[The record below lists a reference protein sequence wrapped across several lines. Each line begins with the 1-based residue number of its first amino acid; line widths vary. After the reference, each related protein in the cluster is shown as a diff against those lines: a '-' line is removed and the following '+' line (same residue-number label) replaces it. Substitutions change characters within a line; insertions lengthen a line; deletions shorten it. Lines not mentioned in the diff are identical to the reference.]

1 MALTRKFLTALGV
14 EAEKVDE
21 IITAHSET
29 VEALKE
35 ERDKYKADA
44 EALPA
49 VQQELAELKEATE
62 KAGASGNAYQVK
74 YDAIKEEFERYKADV
89 EAKATRASKE
99 AAYKALLKEA
109 GISDK
114 RMDAVMKVSGDE
126 IDKLDLDAEGKAK
139 NKDNLVK
146 SIAEEWSDFVVKES
160 KAGADTSTPPETGG
174 GATMTRDDILNI
186 KDTSERQKAMA
197 ENHELFGF

>member
-1 MALTRKFLTALGV
+1 MALTRKFLTALGI
-14 EAEKVDE
+14 EADKVDE
-21 IITAHSET
+21 IINAHTET
-29 VEALKE
+29 VDALKE
-35 ERDKYKADA
+35 ERDKYKVNA

-74 YDAIKEEFERYKADV
+74 YEAIKEEYEQYKADV

-99 AAYKALLKEA
+99 SAYRALLKEA
-109 GISDK
+109 GISEK
-114 RMDAVMKVSGDE
+114 RMDAVLKVSGDE
-126 IDKLDLDAEGKAK
+126 IDKLDLDADGKAK
-139 NKDNLVK
+139 NAKDLVK

-160 KAGADTSTPPETGG
+160 TQGANTSTPPGSSG
-174 GATMTRDDILNI
+174 GATMTKDDILKI

>member
-1 MALTRKFLTALGV
+1 MALTRKFLTALGI
-14 EAEKVDE
+14 EADKVDE
-21 IITAHSET
+21 IINAHTET
-29 VEALKE
+29 VDALKE
-35 ERDKYKADA
+35 ERDRYKVSA

-74 YDAIKEEFERYKADV
+74 YEAIKEEYEQYKADV

-99 AAYKALLKEA
+99 SAYRSLLKEA
-109 GISDK
+109 GISEK
-114 RMDAVMKVSGDE
+114 RMDAVLKVSGDE
-126 IDKLDLDAEGKAK
+126 IDKLDLDADGKAK
-139 NKDNLVK
+139 NAKDLVK
-146 SIAEEWSDFVVKES
+146 SIAEEWSDFVVTES
-160 KAGADTSTPPETGG
+160 TQGANTSTPPGSSG
-174 GATMTRDDILNI
+174 GATMTKDDILKI